1 MSEIVESPFGGF
13 NLLNNSLNA
22 PASETKPNK
31 KTSDVKTLTSDEEV
45 EGTNDETT
53 AIADAELEK
62 VAKKQAEASSK
73 KSNILDEVVEDEEDE
88 EVIQKTVTNTSD
100 DESSLKP
107 FYSYLAEK
115 GILDEVEE
123 FEDSEE
129 GLEKAVNV
137 TVNNRLNQWK
147 SQYGEDGLAFLE
159 FIENGGNPADFHKY
173 YYSDNSWEYFTTES
187 ENEQKLIIREGLK
200 LSGWEPEE
208 IDEEI
213 ELYEDTNKLKS
224 KADQMLKK
232 LQRFE
237 KESKSQLVEQ
247 QKELEARRK
256 QAAVDKYKKL
266 ESDWYSKEDLKGFKL
281 NKNLKDKVWDTIYKV
296 DKRTGK
302 TKLQE
307 AYEKD
312 VDTQFLAA
320 LMVAIDFDI
329 KQLEKQVETK
339 ATSKLRK
346 TLSNYSDSRGKLGS
360 GRTERET
367 DTSTGFDA
375 FRKLM

>member
-1 MSEIVESPFGGF
+1 MSEIVENPFGGF
-13 NLLNNSLNA
+13 NLLNDSINA
-22 PASETKPNK
+22 KAAETKSNK
-31 KTSDVKTLTSDEEV
+31 KTTATEAPISDEEI

-62 VAKKQAEASSK
+62 VAKKQAEAASK
-73 KSNILDEVVEDEEDE
+73 KSKAVEEVAEEVEFEEDVQE
-88 EVIQKTVTNTSD
+88 TIENTSD
-100 DESSLKP
+100 DSLKP

-115 GILDEVEE
+115 GVLDEVEE

-129 GLEKAVNV
+129 GLEKVVNQ
-137 TVNNRLNQWK
+137 TVYNRLNQWK

-173 YYSDNSWEYFTTES
+173 YYSDNSWEYFSTES
-187 ENEQKLIIREGLK
+187 ENEQKIIIREGLK
-200 LSGWEPEE
+200 LSGWEADE

-213 ELYEDTNKLKS
+213 ELYEDTNKLKV

-237 KESKSQLVEQ
+237 KESKAQLVEQ
-247 QKELEARRK
+247 QKELETRK
-256 QAAVDKYKKL
+256 RQAAAEQYKKL
-266 ESDWYSKEDLKGFKL
+266 ESEWYSKDELKGFKL

-320 LMVAIDFDI
+320 LMVAIDFDV

-360 GRTERET
+360 GRTERES

>member
-1 MSEIVESPFGGF
+1 MSEIVENPFGGF
-13 NLLNNSLNA
+13 NLLKDGVNA
-22 PASETKPNK
+22 QASETKSDK
-31 KTSDVKTLTSDEEV
+31 EVTDVKTFASFGDTEE
-45 EGTNDETT
+45 EDDETA

-62 VAKKQAEASSK
+62 VAKKQAEATSK
-73 KSNILDEVVEDEEDE
+73 KSKAPVDVVEEEETEEDIPEVVEP
-88 EVIQKTVTNTSD
+88 TSD
-100 DESSLKP
+100 DSLKP

-115 GILDEVEE
+115 GVLDPVDE

-129 GLEKAVNV
+129 GLEKVVNH
-137 TVNNRLNQWK
+137 TINNRLNEWK

-173 YYSDNSWEYFTTES
+173 YYADNSWEHFTTES
-187 ENEQKLIIREGLK
+187 ENEQKIIVREGLK

-208 IDEEI
+208 IEDEL

-237 KESKSQLVEQ
+237 KEAKSQLVEQ
-247 QKELEARRK
+247 QKEMEGRRR
-256 QAAVDKYKKL
+256 QAAAEQYKKL
-266 ESDWYSKEDLKGFKL
+266 ESEWYSKEELKGFKL

-296 DKRTGK
+296 DKKTGK

-320 LMVAIDFDI
+320 LMVAIDFDV

-346 TLSNYSDSRGKLGS
+346 TLSNYTDSRGKLGS

>member
-1 MSEIVESPFGGF
+1 MSEIVENPFGGF
-13 NLLNNSLNA
+13 NLLNDSINA
-22 PASETKPNK
+22 KATETKSDK
-31 KTSDVKTLTSDEEV
+31 KTAVAEALTSDEEI
-45 EGTNDETT
+45 EGTDDETT

-62 VAKKQAEASSK
+62 VAKKQAEAASK
-73 KSNILDEVVEDEEDE
+73 KSKAVEEVVEEDESEEDVQE
-88 EVIQKTVTNTSD
+88 TVTETSE
-100 DESSLKP
+100 ESSLKP

-115 GILDEVEE
+115 GVLDEVEE

-129 GLEKAVNV
+129 GLEKVVNQ
-137 TVNNRLNQWK
+137 TVYNRLNQWK

-173 YYSDNSWEYFTTES
+173 YYSDNSWEYFSTES
-187 ENEQKLIIREGLK
+187 ENEQKIIIREGLK
-200 LSGWEPEE
+200 LSGWEADE

-213 ELYEDTNKLKS
+213 ELYEDTNKLKV

-237 KESKSQLVEQ
+237 KESKAQLVEQ
-247 QKELEARRK
+247 QKELETRKK
-256 QAAVDKYKKL
+256 QAAAEQYKKL
-266 ESDWYSKEDLKGFKL
+266 ESEWYSKDELKGFKL

-296 DKRTGK
+296 DRRTGK

-360 GRTERET
+360 GRTERES

>member
-1 MSEIVESPFGGF
+1 MSEIVENPFGGF
-13 NLLNNSLNA
+13 NLLNDSVNA
-22 PASETKPNK
+22 KASETKSDK
-31 KTSDVKTLTSDEEV
+31 KTSVAETPIQDEEV
-45 EGTNDETT
+45 EGTDDETT
-53 AIADAELEK
+53 AIANAELEK
-62 VAKKQAEASSK
+62 VAKKQAEVSSK
-73 KSNILDEVVEDEEDE
+73 KSKILDEVAEEEESEEDVQE
-88 EVIQKTVTNTSD
+88 TIENTSD
-100 DESSLKP
+100 DSLKP

-115 GILDEVEE
+115 GVLDEVEE

-129 GLEKAVNV
+129 GLEKVVNQ
-137 TVNNRLNQWK
+137 TVYNRLNQWK

-173 YYSDNSWEYFTTES
+173 YYSDNSWEYFSTES
-187 ENEQKLIIREGLK
+187 ENEQKIIIREGLK
-200 LSGWEPEE
+200 LSGWEADE

-213 ELYEDTNKLKS
+213 ELYEDTNKLKV

-237 KESKSQLVEQ
+237 KESKAQLVEQ
-247 QKELEARRK
+247 QKELENRKK
-256 QAAVDKYKKL
+256 QAAVEQYKKL
-266 ESDWYSKEDLKGFKL
+266 ESDWYSKDELKGFKL

-360 GRTERET
+360 GRTERES

>member
-1 MSEIVESPFGGF
+1 MSEIVENPFGGF
-13 NLLNNSLNA
+13 NLLNDSVNA
-22 PASETKPNK
+22 KASETKSDK
-31 KTSDVKTLTSDEEV
+31 KTSVAEAPIQDEEV
-45 EGTNDETT
+45 EGTDDETT
-53 AIADAELEK
+53 AIANAELEK
-62 VAKKQAEASSK
+62 VAKKQAEVSSK
-73 KSNILDEVVEDEEDE
+73 KSKILDEVAEEEESEEDVQE
-88 EVIQKTVTNTSD
+88 TIENTSD
-100 DESSLKP
+100 DSLKP

-115 GILDEVEE
+115 GVLDEVEE

-129 GLEKAVNV
+129 GLEKVVNQ
-137 TVNNRLNQWK
+137 TVYNRLNQWK

-173 YYSDNSWEYFTTES
+173 YYSDNSWEYFSTES
-187 ENEQKLIIREGLK
+187 ENEQKIIIREGLK
-200 LSGWEPEE
+200 LSGWEADE

-213 ELYEDTNKLKS
+213 ELYEDTNKLKV

-237 KESKSQLVEQ
+237 KESKAQLVEQ
-247 QKELEARRK
+247 QKELENRKK
-256 QAAVDKYKKL
+256 QAAVEQYKKL
-266 ESDWYSKEDLKGFKL
+266 ESDWYSKDELKGFKL

-360 GRTERET
+360 GRTERES